1 MYYYIS
7 ESFSPSYNLATEE
20 YLLKESTKDF
30 FMVYRNRPSVII
42 GKHQD
47 AHAEINHVFV
57 NNNDISVYRRISGGG
72 AVYHDLGNLNYSFIT
87 NAREGCLVD
96 FPKYIGVM
104 LSVLRNLGINAHMDK
119 RSAIYTGKFKISG
132 TACHVWRNRVIH
144 HGTIL
149 FDSDLDKLN
158 CCLKAGFIGYNP
170 GMVASVRSVVNNVK
184 HMLEEDIDI
193 EEFIFKIASVLKKY
207 VDFNGYYKLL
217 SQEDMYIKALE
228 KEKYSQQHWN
238 YEYQESRK
246 SLII

>member
-7 ESFSPSYNLATEE
+7 DSFSPSYTLSTEE
-20 YLLKESTKDF
+20 YLLKESSKDF
-30 FMVYRNRPSVII
+30 FMLYRNRPSVII

-57 NNNDISVYRRISGGG
+57 KNNDIRVYRRISGGG
-72 AVYHDLGNLNYSFIT
+72 AVYHDMGNLNYSFIT

-104 LSVLRNLGINAHMDK
+104 MQVLRNLGIDARMDK
-119 RSAIYTGKFKISG
+119 RNAIYTGKFKISG

-149 FDSDLDKLN
+149 FDSDIDKLN
-158 CCLKAGFIGYNP
+158 CCLKAGFIGYKA
-170 GMVASVRSVVNNVK
+170 GVVASIRSVVSNVK
-184 HMLEEDIDI
+184 HLLDEDIDL
-193 EEFIFKIASVLKKY
+193 EEFMFRLVAWVKKY
-207 VDFNGYYKLL
+207 IEFKGYHRLTKG
-217 SQEDMYIKALE
+217 EDIQIKALE
-228 KEKYSQQHWN
+228 QEKYSQQHWN

-246 SLII
+246 NLII